1 MSKSK
6 STAKQTAVAKSS
18 ISALT
23 PDKLRQI
30 CQTDRFPFTSTAELQ
45 AETQIIG
52 QPRGTRS
59 IAFGIG
65 IASHGYNIYA
75 LGAHGTG
82 RATAIE
88 HFLQQQTRTAPVPA
102 DWIYVHNFAVPHQPR
117 AIQLPAGQGNKFKAR
132 MSRLITDLRQD
143 LPQAFDIDSYRET
156 IDAVQGEFEQ
166 KRGTLLQSLQQKAAA
181 ENFALMKTASGFAIV
196 PVQDG
201 QQMSQEQVQALP
213 IDTQQAMEDAAQKL
227 SVELEDVAYQIH
239 ELELQA
245 RQKMKQIDRDVAKTA
260 VQHHFDDIKSAY
272 PDDEEMRL
280 YLDEVQSDVLNQ
292 IDDFTSPVDNPEEID
307 LSRYEVNVLINNAET
322 KGAPVIVEEN
332 PTYHNLF
339 GRLEYEMQNGLL
351 TTHFTNIK
359 CGSLHWANGG
369 YLILNAHDLF
379 KHPEAWEALKR
390 AIKTEKISVQAG
402 AMMNNGQVLAKTL
415 DPEPIPLQVKI
426 IMTGSLGV
434 YYALFEQDED
444 FQSLFK
450 VRADFD
456 SIMPRDEAAELA
468 YANFIANRCH
478 QEKLRHFDRTAVA
491 KVVEFGSRLAEDK
504 RKLSTLFGLVA
515 DLVREASYWAG
526 ENGRS
531 LVTAADVQQALT
543 ERTERANRMEE
554 DMFEQFLDGTIFIAT
569 EGAVV
574 GQVNG
579 LSVLDTGDYSFG
591 LPGRIT
597 ARTFMGDDGI
607 IHIERETEMA
617 GPIHEKGVL
626 TLNGYLGGT
635 YAQHQPLSLTASLTF
650 EQNYGGID
658 GDSASST
665 ELYALLS
672 SLSEIPI
679 KQSLA
684 VTGSVNQRGEIQPI
698 GGANEKIEGF
708 FRLCDARGLTGDQG
722 VIIPASNVDNL
733 MLHERV
739 VTAVTEGKFHIW
751 PVTTLD
757 EGIELLMGLPA
768 GERQKDGSYPEGTV
782 HQAVQARL
790 LQLAEELNNFG
801 EDDEDEE
808 SS

>member
-1 MSKSK
+1 MTKSK
-6 STAKQTAVAKSS
+6 AAARKSGTAVPP
-18 ISALT
+18 LT
-23 PDKLRQI
+23 PDKLRLI
-30 CQTDRFPFTSTAELQ
+30 CQTDRFTFTSTAELQ

-52 QPRGTRS
+52 QSRGTRS

-75 LGAHGTG
+75 LGAQGTG

-88 HFLQQQTRTAPVPA
+88 NFLQQQTRSAPIPS
-102 DWIYVHNFAVPHQPR
+102 DWIYVHNFAIPHQPR
-117 AIQLPAGQGNKFKAR
+117 AIALAAGHGSKFKAR

-143 LPQAFDIDSYRET
+143 LPQAFDTDSYRET
-156 IDAVQGEFEQ
+156 ISGVQAEFEQ
-166 KRGTLLQSLQQKAAA
+166 QRSIVLQALHQKAAA
-181 ENFALMKTASGFAIV
+181 DNFALVQTASGFAIV
-196 PVQDG
+196 PVQNG
-201 QQMSQEQVQALP
+201 QQLSQEQIQQLP
-213 IDTQQAMEDAAQKL
+213 IETRQAMEQAAQKL
-227 SVELEDVAYQIH
+227 SAELEEIVYQIH

-245 RQKMKQIDRDVAKTA
+245 RQKMKQIDRNVAKTA
-260 VQHHFDDIKSAY
+260 VQHHFDDLKSAY
-272 PDDEEMRL
+272 ADDEEMCL

-292 IDDFTSPVDNPEEID
+292 IDDFTSPVDSPEEID
-307 LSRYEVNVLINNAET
+307 LSRYEVNVLVNNSET
-322 KGAPVIVEEN
+322 KGAPVIVEAN
-332 PTYHNLF
+332 PTYNNLF

-379 KHPEAWEALKR
+379 KQPEAWEALKR
-390 AIKTEKISVQAG
+390 AIKSEKISVQPA
-402 AMMNNGQVLAKTL
+402 ALMNNGQVLAKTL
-415 DPEPIPLQVKI
+415 DPEPIPLSVKI
-426 IMTGSLGV
+426 IMTGSVGL
-434 YYALFEQDED
+434 YYALFEQDEE

-456 SIMPRDEAAELA
+456 STMPRDEAAELA

-478 QEKLRHFDRTAVA
+478 QEKLLHFDPTAVA

-526 ENGRS
+526 ANGRA
-531 LVTAADVQQALT
+531 LVTAHDVQQALT
-543 ERTERANRMEE
+543 ERTERANRLEE
-554 DMFEQFLDGTIFIAT
+554 DMFEQILDGTIFIAT
-569 EGAVV
+569 DGGVV

-579 LSVLDTGDYSFG
+579 LSVIDTGDYSFG

-597 ARTFMGDDGI
+597 ARTFMGDDGV
-607 IHIERETEMA
+607 IHIERETEMS

-679 KQSLA
+679 KQSLG

-698 GGANEKIEGF
+698 GGVNEKIEGF
-708 FRLCDARGLTGDQG
+708 FRLCKARGFTGEQG

-739 VTAVTEGKFHIW
+739 LTAVAEGKFHIW
-751 PVTTLD
+751 PIRTLD

-768 GERQKDGSYPEGTV
+768 GQWQKDGGYPEGTV
-782 HQAVQARL
+782 HHAVQARL
-790 LQLAEELNNFG
+790 LQLAEELNKFG
-801 EDDEDEE
+801 EDDDDE
-808 SS
+808 

>member
-1 MSKSK
+1 MSKTK
-6 STAKQTAVAKSS
+6 KTAKKNETAVP
-18 ISALT
+18 ALP

-30 CQTDRFPFTSTAELQ
+30 CQTDRFLFTSTAELE

-65 IASHGYNIYA
+65 ITSHGYNIYA

-88 HFLQQQTRTAPVPA
+88 HFLQQQTRTSPTPN
-102 DWIYVHNFAVPHQPR
+102 DWIYVHNFAIPHQPR
-117 AIQLPAGQGNKFKAR
+117 AIALPAGKGVKFKAR

-143 LPQAFDIDSYRET
+143 LPQAFDTDSYRET
-156 IDAVQGEFEQ
+156 ISGMQDEFEQ
-166 KRGTLLQSLQQKAAA
+166 QRSTLLQALQQKAAA
-181 ENFALMKTASGFAIV
+181 ENFGLMQTASGFTIV
-196 PVQDG
+196 PVQNG
-201 QQMSQEQVQALP
+201 QQLSQEQLQQMP
-213 IDTQQAMEDAAQKL
+213 IETRQAMEQEAQKL
-227 SVELEDVAYQIH
+227 SAELEEVAYQIH

-245 RQKMKQIDRDVAKTA
+245 RQKMKQIDRNVAKTA
-260 VQHHFDDIKSAY
+260 VQHHFDDLKSAY
-272 PDDEEMRL
+272 PDDDEMCL
-280 YLDEVQSDVLNQ
+280 YLDEVQADVLNQ
-292 IDDFTSPVDNPEEID
+292 IDDFTSPVDSPEEID

-322 KGAPVIVEEN
+322 NGAPVIVEAN
-332 PTYHNLF
+332 PTYNNLF
-339 GRLEYEMQNGLL
+339 GRLEYEMRDGLL

-379 KHPEAWEALKR
+379 KQPEAWEALKR
-390 AIKTEKISVQAG
+390 AIKSEKISVQPNS
-402 AMMNNGQVLAKTL
+402 MMNNGQVLAKTL
-415 DPEPIPLQVKI
+415 DPEPIPLSIKI
-426 IMTGSLGV
+426 IMTGSVGL
-434 YYALFEQDED
+434 YYALFEQDEE

-456 SIMPRDEAAELA
+456 STMPRDETAELA

-478 QEKLRHFDRTAVA
+478 QEKLLHFDPTAVA
-491 KVVEFGSRLAEDK
+491 KVVEYGSRLAEDK

-526 ENGRS
+526 VNGRS
-531 LVTAADVQQALT
+531 LVTASDVQCALT
-543 ERTERANRMEE
+543 ERTERANRLEE
-554 DMFEQFLDGTIFIAT
+554 DMFEQILDDTIFIAT
-569 EGAVV
+569 ESSVI

-579 LSVLDTGDYSFG
+579 LSVIDTGDYSFG

-597 ARTFMGDDGI
+597 ARTFMGDDGV

-635 YAQHQPLSLTASLTF
+635 YAQRQPLSLTASLTF

-708 FRLCDARGLTGDQG
+708 FRLCEARGLTGEQG

-739 VTAVTEGKFHIW
+739 VTAVAENKFHIW
-751 PVTTLD
+751 PITTLD

-768 GERQKDGSYPEGTV
+768 GERQKDSSYPEGTV
-782 HQAVQARL
+782 HHAVQARL
-790 LQLAEELNNFG
+790 LQLAEELNKFG
-801 EDDEDEE
+801 EDEDDEDE
-808 SS
+808 

>member
-1 MSKSK
+1 MPKTK
-6 STAKQTAVAKSS
+6 PAAKQKATAVSP
-18 ISALT
+18 LT
-23 PDKLRQI
+23 PNKLRLI
-30 CQTDRFPFTSTAELQ
+30 CQTDGFTFASTAELR
-45 AETQIIG
+45 AETEIIG

-65 IASHGYNIYA
+65 IGSHGYNIYA

-88 HFLQQQTRTAPVPA
+88 HFLQQQTSSAPVPP

-117 AIQLPAGQGNKFKAR
+117 AIELPAGQGAKFKVR

-143 LPQAFDIDSYRET
+143 LPQAFDTDSYRET
-156 IDAVQGEFEQ
+156 ISRVQAEFEQ
-166 KRGTLLQSLQQKAAA
+166 QRGTLLQALQQKAAA
-181 ENFALMKTASGFAIV
+181 DGFGLMQTASGFAIV

-201 QQMSQEQVQALP
+201 QQIGPEQIQALP
-213 IDTQQAMEDAAQKL
+213 IETRRVMEEAAQKL
-227 SVELEDVAYQIH
+227 SVELEEVAYQIH
-239 ELELQA
+239 EQELQA
-245 RQKMKQIDRDVAKTA
+245 RQTMKQIDRAVAQTA
-260 VQHHFDDIKSAY
+260 VQHHFDNLKSNYAQE
-272 PDDEEMRL
+272 DEMRL
-280 YLDEVQSDVLNQ
+280 YLDEVQADVLNQ
-292 IDDFTSPVDNPEEID
+292 IDDFTSPVDSPEEID
-307 LSRYEVNVLINNAET
+307 LSRYEVNLLINNAET
-322 KGAPVIVEEN
+322 QSAPVIVENN
-332 PTYHNLF
+332 PTYNNLF
-339 GRLEYEMQNGLL
+339 GRLEYEMHNGLL
-351 TTHFTNIK
+351 TTHFTNIQ

-379 KHPEAWEALKR
+379 KYPEAWEALKR
-390 AIKTEKISVQAG
+390 AIKSAQISVQPA

-415 DPEPIPLQVKI
+415 NPEPIPLNVKI
-426 IMTGSLGV
+426 IMTGSVGL
-434 YYALFEQDED
+434 YYALYEQDED

-456 SIMPRDEAAELA
+456 SVMPRDEAAELA

-478 QEKLRHFDRTAVA
+478 QEKLLHFDRTAVA

-504 RKLSTLFGLVA
+504 RKLSTLFGMVA

-526 ENGRS
+526 VNS
-531 LVTAADVQQALT
+531 HTVVTAVDVQQALT

-554 DMFEQFLDGTIFIAT
+554 EMFEQFLDGTIFLVT

-607 IHIERETEMA
+607 IHIERETEMS

-698 GGANEKIEGF
+698 GGVNEKIEGF
-708 FRLCDARGLTGDQG
+708 FRLCESRGLTGDQG
-722 VIIPASNVDNL
+722 VLIPASNVENL

-739 VTAVTEGKFHIW
+739 VTAVSQNKFHIW

-768 GERQKDGSYPEGTV
+768 GERQKDGSYPQGTV
-782 HQAVQARL
+782 HHAVQARL
-790 LQLAEELNNFG
+790 LELAEELNNFG
-801 EDDEDEE
+801 EDNDNDN
-808 SS
+808 SD